1 MKVDKKDRE
10 REREIDHEFELNC
23 KDIRNQLN
31 EQLRCLEN
39 RLEIQVAMVQE
50 IQEFFRR
57 KAEVELE
64 YSRNLEKLVKSTK
77 LRHRQEKQKREHW
90 SLFSTFTCWQQLLD
104 ITKKESRD
112 HGSYG
117 DVCNNQLAHRLGDII
132 DNSRRIFNRCK
143 NVGDESH
150 EEIMKALTE
159 LQSAMKTYH
168 AYQSD
173 SKSAEAKLK
182 TVETQKAKLEQQLA
196 GKNATS
202 NRKLKSFNRQTEKRE
217 TKYMDN
223 KKKALKARNDY
234 LLGIESA
241 NASINRYFADD
252 CSDLMD
258 CMDFGYHNSVRCSML
273 VYQSCHKNLAKGH
286 NNACEVVNKCVG
298 DLDAQSDKQ
307 RFIELYNSAFMLP
320 KKFEFQPYRGDEVQ
334 QVSAQK
340 SVQDDILQRY
350 HAIGDRLRD
359 LRLENDEVWKTLEET
374 EKSLND
380 KINIKDYDVSTFF
393 LEENH
398 PPKSP
403 HEAAKRRGD
412 RIELEGFYLEKFHR
426 YTLSCNQIARLQAK
440 YSAIQKALG
449 DNLSTSSGSR
459 PPSLPPKPKKRRI
472 GRSQMVGQPKLFGGS
487 LEEYIEA
494 TSMDIPLVI
503 RSCVRAINLYGMHHQ
518 GIFRISGAQVEI
530 NEFKAEFEKGDD
542 PLVDVDPSDINS
554 VAGVLKLYFRELRE
568 PLFPLRLFEELIC
581 CSQLGEQQRIEKIKE
596 LLATLPRCIIIV
608 MRYLFSF
615 LNHLSEYS
623 DENMMDAYNLA
634 ICFGPTLLPIP
645 PDRDQ
650 VSFQSNVH
658 EVVKTMIV
666 HQEDLFSGDDG
677 GMMYEKCILE
687 DRDVADDTEGEQSSI
702 HSDEEEEDDDSEI
715 FEAISLYDF
724 DGRTDRELSFKKGRS
739 LLLYNKVSQD
749 WWEGVCEG
757 KEGLIPDKYIHIK
770 HLYGSSSPCLIRPE
784 DKRSLLDEDKMSMSS
799 STIRS
804 TKSEDSKSMERS
816 ISQSVPTPKES
827 SPSIASVSSS
837 SSSQTSKSVESK
849 DTSSS
854 NDSVS
859 FSVDVPSPA
868 PAPATTPDDK
878 IESSVETTETVT
890 TVSLCNSDTTVLED
904 KKATEKTIAVEKIT
918 EELTADI
925 DNALAE
931 VVSGLHMLEM
941 QQINDKRL
949 SLPNVKVKQSAKHTP
964 DLVLDL
970 PEGSNSSPSGDGSEP
985 DSPTSTA
992 DTFAKSNQGTLK
1004 KANSMPRTL
1013 TGDRFYTP
1021 SGQDVLLE
1029 TSFMSQQPLLSTF
1042 HVKSQQGRKSAPES
1056 PRPTTESIM
1065 SMSVSSISSISSSAV
1080 PVPPV
1085 SLPTSYSP
1093 STAHTT
1099 HQATP
1104 PPVAEK
1110 PKLPPKVKPPV
1121 MKKPNPAD
1129 PHRKFSLP
1137 TSMTPDDSQPH
1148 S

>member
-1 MKVDKKDRE
+1 MSEKKRE
-10 REREIDHEFELNC
+10 RELNNEFDNQMR
-23 KDIRNQLN
+23 DIRNQLN

-64 YSRNLEKLVKSTK
+64 YSRNLDKLVKNTK

-112 HGSYG
+112 HGSFG
-117 DVCNNQLAHRLGDII
+117 DVCNNQLVQRLGDII
-132 DNSRRIFNRCK
+132 DNSRRIFYRCK
-143 NVGDESH
+143 GVGEESH

-168 AYQSD
+168 SYQSD
-173 SKSAEAKLK
+173 SKTAEAKLK
-182 TVETQKAKLEQQLA
+182 AVESQKAKLEQQLT
-196 GKNATS
+196 GKNLTN

-217 TKYMDN
+217 AKYMDN

-273 VYQSCHKNLAKGH
+273 MYQSCQKNLAKGH
-286 NNACEVVNKCVG
+286 TVACEVVNKCVG
-298 DLDAQSDKQ
+298 DLDAQADKQ

-334 QVSAQK
+334 QISAQK
-340 SVQDDILQRY
+340 SVQDDILQRF

-374 EKSLND
+374 EKALND
-380 KINIKDYDVSTFF
+380 KINLKDYDVSTFF

-412 RIELEGFYLEKFHR
+412 RVELEGFYLEKFHK

-449 DNLSTSSGSR
+449 DNISTNSSGSR

-494 TSMDIPLVI
+494 TNHDIPLVI
-503 RSCVRAINLYGMHHQ
+503 RSCIRAINLYGMHHQ

-530 NEFKAEFEKGDD
+530 NEFKAEFEKGND

-568 PLFPLRLFEELIC
+568 PLFPLHLFDELIA
-581 CSQLGEQQRIEKIKE
+581 CSKLDDQQKIEKMKE
-596 LLATLPRCIIIV
+596 LLSTLPRSIIIV
-608 MRYLFSF
+608 MRYLFAF

-623 DENMMDAYNLA
+623 DENMMDSYNLA

-650 VSFQSNVH
+650 VSYQSNVH
-658 EVVKTMIV
+658 EVVKTLISQ
-666 HQEDLFSGDDG
+666 QEDFFSGDEG
-677 GMMYEKCILE
+677 GTMYEKCILE
-687 DRDVADDTEGEQSSI
+687 DRDEVDESEIEASSI
-702 HSDEEEEDDDSEI
+702 HSEDEEDDDSEI
-715 FEAISLYDF
+715 YEAISLYDF
-724 DGRTDRELSFKKGRS
+724 DGRTDRELSFKKGQS
-739 LLLYNKVSQD
+739 LLLYSKVSQD

-770 HLYGSSSPCLIRPE
+770 HLPE
-784 DKRSLLDEDKMSMSS
+784 DKKAALDEDRSSTSS
-799 STIRS
+799 STPRS

-816 ISQSVPTPKES
+816 FTQSASVPKES
-827 SPSIASVSSS
+827 SPSIASTSSS
-837 SSSQTSKSVESK
+837 TSSQTSKSSQSPSVASTSSSTSSQTSKSVESK

-854 NDSVS
+854 SDVMS
-859 FSVDVPSPA
+859 FTPETPPPA
-868 PAPATTPDDK
+868 LTEK
-878 IESSVETTETVT
+878 IETHTETIQSVM
-890 TVSLCNSDTTVLED
+890 TVSAQDNQITSQ
-904 KKATEKTIAVEKIT
+904 EKVKISGKVMTPQEIIT
-918 EELTADI
+918 EELHADI
-925 DNALAE
+925 ENALAE

-941 QQINDKRL
+941 QQQSDKRM
-949 SLPNVKVKQSAKHTP
+949 SLPNINRSKPSAKHTP

-970 PEGSNSSPSGDGSEP
+970 PEGSNSSPTGDGSEP

-1004 KANSMPRTL
+1004 KASSMPRNMP
-1013 TGDRFYTP
+1013 GDRFYGP

-1029 TSFMSQQPLLSTF
+1029 TSFMSQQPMLSSF
-1042 HVKSQQGRKSAPES
+1042 HVKSQQTRTKIVTETKPPEQV
-1056 PRPTTESIM
+1056 M
-1065 SMSVSSISSISSSAV
+1065 SSSVTSISSSAI

-1085 SLPTSYSP
+1085 ELPPSFSL
-1093 STAHTT
+1093 TAQTT
-1099 HQATP
+1099 ATP

-1110 PKLPPKVKPPV
+1110 PKVPPKIKPPV
-1121 MKKPNPAD
+1121 LKKPSTAD
-1129 PHRKFSLP
+1129 PHRKLSLP
-1137 TSMTPDDSQPH
+1137 SSVTPEDSQTQ
-1148 S
+1148 